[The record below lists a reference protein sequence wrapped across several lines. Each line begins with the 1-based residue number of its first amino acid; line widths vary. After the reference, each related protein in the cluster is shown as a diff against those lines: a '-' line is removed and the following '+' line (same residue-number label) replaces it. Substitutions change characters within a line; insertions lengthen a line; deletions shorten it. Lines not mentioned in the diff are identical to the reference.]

1 MSSFELDAGTVSE
14 CQPSLFAIHS
24 PEGGSTSDVTSEH
37 TQSLSQIE
45 TSIST
50 ADNRKGNDE
59 KKSVSSVKAV
69 REKGTSKN
77 RAISTPRPLQFIRP
91 SLGADAVETGDRS
104 RSSSPK
110 PKSKEPKDKAG
121 TSKTKFRQVVENLR
135 EASKS
140 LPSKAAPDH
149 TGRRMPK
156 GEYSELSEGV
166 PSKEQRPR
174 LRKQVV
180 ELLQALHDAVGT
192 PLSKEVCEWEPGTKK
207 IPYPSTADRELIE
220 VYIATG
226 LVGLREF
233 CRARN
238 GLIATFA
245 DLFPSAK
252 SYLELCN
259 ARDVVPGSGVFIL
272 EREKQRMEAVF
283 EYD

>member
-1 MSSFELDAGTVSE
+1 MSSTELSAGAVPE
-14 CQPSLFAIHS
+14 YQPGLYVIHS

-59 KKSVSSVKAV
+59 KKSGSSARAV
-69 REKGTSKN
+69 REKGSAKN

-91 SLGADAVETGDRS
+91 SLGADAVVTGDRS

-121 TSKTKFRQVVENLR
+121 TSKTKFRQVVDNLR

-149 TGRRMPK
+149 TGRRKPT

-166 PSKEQRPR
+166 PPKEQRPR
-174 LRKQVV
+174 SLAFFDRPPVLAGEWQRG
-180 ELLQALHDAVGT
+180 AVQ
-192 PLSKEVCEWEPGTKK
+192 LKR
-207 IPYPSTADRELIE
+207 I
-220 VYIATG
+220 
-226 LVGLREF
+226 
-233 CRARN
+233 RN
-238 GLIATFA
+238 
-245 DLFPSAK
+245 
-252 SYLELCN
+252 
-259 ARDVVPGSGVFIL
+259 
-272 EREKQRMEAVF
+272 
-283 EYD
+283 

>member
-24 PEGGSTSDVTSEH
+24 PEGESTSDVTSEH
-37 TQSLSQIE
+37 TRSLIE

-50 ADNRKGNDE
+50 ADNREGNDE

-135 EASKS
+135 EVSKS

-149 TGRRMPK
+149 TGRRTPK
-156 GEYSELSEGV
+156 GEISGLSEGV
-166 PSKEQRPR
+166 PPKEQRPR

-180 ELLQALHDAVGT
+180 ELLQALHDAVPFDGNRCSFG
-192 PLSKEVCEWEPGTKK
+192 LS
-207 IPYPSTADRELIE
+207 YS
-220 VYIATG
+220 
-226 LVGLREF
+226 
-233 CRARN
+233 N
-238 GLIATFA
+238 GIHTDAILGCFFNGIDGGFFGMV
-245 DLFPSAK
+245 FPIGNYK
-252 SYLELCN
+252 
-259 ARDVVPGSGVFIL
+259 
-272 EREKQRMEAVF
+272 
-283 EYD
+283 